1 MDKSISLKQ
10 YIQVRDNNTLSDP
23 RLVASGIPQGSVLG
37 PVLYYMLSTQMTQ
50 KLLESSYPILSTSIK
65 ST

>member
-10 YIQVRDNNTLSDP
+10 YIQVRDNNTLSAP